1 MSEQPTLPPNGH
13 EKSYVLGTHDAEIER
28 LGVQHR
34 VWRPRVLEFW
44 RESGISQGMT
54 VIDAG
59 CGPGHAALDLAEI
72 VGPKGEVIALER
84 SRRFLDALEASA
96 KARGLANI
104 RTIETDLAAF
114 DWSNVT
120 ADFLWCR
127 WVLAFLPS
135 PGAIVAGMARALK
148 PGGAALF
155 QEYYDYA
162 SWRLAPL
169 VPAFEDYVA
178 RIIARW
184 RATGSE
190 PDAALALPA
199 QLAAAGLRIDGVRP
213 HVFAVAMND
222 FAACCPMGFARE
234 HLAVMIAQGELAQ
247 AEADAIARVLDAA
260 EANANALVITP
271 GVLHLRA
278 VKPEQFPSSRVSN
291 A

>member
-1 MSEQPTLPPNGH
+1 MSE
-13 EKSYVLGTHDAEIER
+13 ERSYVIGTHDAEIER

-34 VWRPRVLEFW
+34 VWRPRVLDFW
-44 RESGISQGMT
+44 RESGITQGRT

-59 CGPGHAALDLAEI
+59 CGPGYATLDLAEI
-72 VGPKGEVIALER
+72 VGPTGRVIALER
-84 SRRFLDALEASA
+84 SRRFLDALEAAA

-104 RTIETDLAAF
+104 QAIETDLIDF
-114 DWSNVT
+114 DWASLS

-127 WVLAFLPS
+127 WVLAFIPS

-155 QEYYDYA
+155 HEYYDYA

-169 VPAFEDYVA
+169 MPVFEDYVA

-199 QLAAAGLRIDGVRP
+199 QLVAAGLRVEAVHP
-213 HVFAVAMND
+213 HVFAARMND
-222 FAACCPMGFARE
+222 FAARWPMGFARE
-234 HLAVMIAQGELAQ
+234 YLPVMIAQGDLSHGEG
-247 AEADAIARVLDAA
+247 DIIARVLDAA
-260 EANANALVITP
+260 EADSNSIVITP
-271 GVLHLRA
+271 GVLHIRA
-278 VKPEQFPSSRVSN
+278 VKPEQFPSSRVSI